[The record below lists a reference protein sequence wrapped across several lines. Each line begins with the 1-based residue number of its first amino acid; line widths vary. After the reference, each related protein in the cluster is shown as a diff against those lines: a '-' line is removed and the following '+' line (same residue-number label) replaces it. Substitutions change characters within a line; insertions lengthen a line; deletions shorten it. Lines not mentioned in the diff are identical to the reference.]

1 MNIPYTVILP
11 AYNEEEAIGPV
22 IDQIRG
28 LPGAPE
34 VLVVDDGSTDR
45 TADIARKHGAVVVRH
60 PGNAGYGKSVMDGIL
75 VAKNETIVITD
86 ADGTYPVER
95 IPEFVEQLEA
105 GFDMAVGARSG
116 PAYRGTFLK
125 MPARI
130 ALKALV
136 DFVTGRN
143 IPDINSG
150 LRSFRKSQVI
160 PVFPH
165 LCQGFSFTTTITLIY
180 MLTGKMVTYVPIAY
194 HKRVGRSK
202 VRIIRDSLRTLQYV
216 TEVVATFN
224 PLKLF
229 LLLSMIVGGLG
240 VLSLL
245 TSIFVAHAILLSLGC
260 LFVLGAVLLFG
271 MGLQT
276 EALRKR

>member
-1 MNIPYTVILP
+1 MTPYTVILP

-22 IDQIRG
+22 VDAIRV
-28 LPGAPE
+28 LPGNPE

-45 TADIARKHGAVVVRH
+45 TAAIAREHGAVVVRH

-75 VAKNETIVITD
+75 AARNDTIVITD

-95 IPEFVEQLEA
+95 IPEFVAQLEQ

-116 PAYRGTFLK
+116 PAYRGSFFK

-160 PVFPH
+160 PIFPH

-180 MLTGKMVTYVPIAY
+180 MLTSKLVTYVPIAY

-229 LLLSMIVGGLG
+229 LLMSILVGGLG
-240 VLSLL
+240 LISLVA
-245 TSIFVAHAILLSLGC
+245 SIFVAHAVLLSLGC
-260 LFVLGAVLLFG
+260 LFALGAVLLFG

>member
-1 MNIPYTVILP
+1 MSTYTVVIP
-11 AYNEEEAIGPV
+11 AFNEEAAIGPV
-22 IDQIRG
+22 IDAVRALQG
-28 LPGAPE
+28 NPE
-34 VLVVDDGSTDR
+34 VIVVDDGSTDA
-45 TADIARKHGAVVVRH
+45 TADIARKHGANVVRH
-60 PGNAGYGKSVMDGIL
+60 PGNGGYGKSVMDGIA
-75 VAKNETIVITD
+75 VARNDVIVLTD
-86 ADGTYPVER
+86 ADGTYPIDR
-95 IPEFVEQLEA
+95 IPELVAKVEE

-136 DFVTGRN
+136 EFVTGRH

-150 LRSFRKSQVI
+150 LRAFRKSTVT
-160 PVFPH
+160 PYFPN

-180 MLTGKMVTYVPIAY
+180 MLTMHLVVYVPIAY
-194 HKRVGRSK
+194 HKRVGHSK

-216 TEVVATFN
+216 TEVVATYN

-229 LLLSMIVGGLG
+229 LLLSVACGGTG
-240 VLSLL
+240 VLLLLISLFFAFGLLSLL
-245 TSIFVAHAILLSLGC
+245 GSLL
-260 LFVLGAVLLFG
+260 VLGAVLLFG

>member
-1 MNIPYTVILP
+1 MTSYSVIIP
-11 AYNEEEAIGPV
+11 AFNEEGAIAPV
-22 IDQIRG
+22 IDAIRA
-28 LPGAPE
+28 LPGNPE
-34 VLVVDDGSTDR
+34 VIVVDDGSTDK
-45 TADIARKHGAVVVRH
+45 TADVARSRGATVVRH

-75 VAKNETIVITD
+75 AARNEAIVITD

-95 IPEFVEQLEA
+95 IPEFVAKLDE

-130 ALKALV
+130 ALKWLV
-136 DFVTGRN
+136 EFVTGRH

-150 LRSFRKSQVI
+150 LRSFKKSTVV
-160 PVFPH
+160 PYFPH

-180 MLTGKMVTYVPIAY
+180 MLTAKLVTYMPIAY
-194 HKRVGRSK
+194 HKRVGHSK

-216 TEVVATFN
+216 TEVVATYN

-229 LLLSMIVGGLG
+229 LLLSMACGSAG
-240 VLSLL
+240 VLLL
-245 TSIFVAHAILLSLGC
+245 VLSAFFAHSFLTILGSVLL
-260 LFVLGAVLLFG
+260 LGAVLLFG
-271 MGLQT
+271 IGLQT
-276 EALRKR
+276 EALRDR